1 MGGANA
7 VWLLGCRVGADLLSF
22 ALFLIVSRRFGP
34 EGLGVYAYG
43 FAIAGVVYAI
53 TTSGIEEY
61 GIREYARRLQSDGG
75 DIAGR
80 SRLMSDVLGAQLC
93 LAMLV
98 LAALAIYLLLTKP
111 SNDALAI
118 VLTMCTYQIGSAF
131 AGTLFVPAMAEQRM
145 HEPALTELLCR
156 AGAFTAVGAAILVVR
171 QPLADA
177 VLGFAFAG
185 PLMALIGARSAMS
198 RGVRLRP
205 RMTRAAMREGASTL
219 WSFASVNALN
229 QLFTRIGV
237 IALTLQVSSAS
248 AGVYATGLKLVET
261 MLLPIVFMGVAAY
274 PRLSQAY
281 ANHAEFDRRARRL
294 LALGLALA
302 LLASCALFFIVPH
315 LLVPVLGE
323 RFDGA
328 QPVIAAMAALL
339 FVQAGEAMLGRV
351 LLCANRHVERAAA
364 LGVGAV
370 LCIAMTLLLTPR
382 FGAAGALSVAV
393 SAYLLVNV
401 LYVLNVRGVLRPAS
415 FMEHA

>member
-34 EGLGVYAYG
+34 EGLGAYAYG
-43 FAIAGVVYAI
+43 FAIAGIVYAF

-75 DIAGR
+75 DVAAR

-93 LAMLV
+93 LAALV
-98 LAALAIYLLLTKP
+98 LAALAIYLLLTRP
-111 SNDALAI
+111 SSDALAI
-118 VLTMCTYQIGSAF
+118 VLTMCTYQVGSAF

-156 AGAFTAVGAAILVVR
+156 AGAFVAVGAAILIVE

-185 PLMALIGARSAMS
+185 PMMALIGARSTMS
-198 RGVRLRP
+198 RGLQLRP
-205 RMTRAAMREGASTL
+205 RVTRAAMREGARTL

-237 IALTLQVSSAS
+237 IALTLQVSSAA

-281 ANHAEFDRRARRL
+281 ASNADFDMRARRL
-294 LALGLALA
+294 LLLGLALA
-302 LLASCALFFIVPH
+302 LPASFALFFVVPH

-339 FVQAGEAMLGRV
+339 FVQAGEAMFGRV
-351 LLCANRHVERAAA
+351 LLSANRHVERAAA
-364 LGVGAV
+364 LGIGSA
-370 LCIAMTLLLTPR
+370 LCVATTLLATPR

-401 LYVLNVRGVLRPAS
+401 LYALNVRRALRPARL
-415 FMEHA
+415 MEGA